1 MNPFN
6 KKIYTPKMTLDLLYN
21 PKKKKKNYCKL
32 IYGEHQQQLNYIS
45 IKVNE
50 VRSFLVCTNSFIAN

>member
-6 KKIYTPKMTLDLLYN
+6 KKSLHTKNDIICYIYN
-21 PKKKKKNYCKL
+21 QKNEKSDCKL

-50 VRSFLVCTNSFIAN
+50 VRSFLVCTSFFIAN